1 MELVVTQSCPS
12 CGAEI
17 VLGEEARLLRCPYC
31 DVYNYR
37 IEQSAP
43 RYLLPAQLPALCPPE
58 DVVYIPYLRFKGTV
72 FEVRANGVDHRLVDT
87 TRLGIKESALPVS
100 LGLRPQAMRLL
111 PLTASRPGRY
121 VRQAIAGEEA
131 FAQVVAVAELL
142 GGEGE
147 GPLYHR
153 ALIGETL
160 SRIYQPCYVHGGK
173 VYDAVVQRPLTE
185 EGSWLARHSD
195 TAVQGDAGWEPRF
208 ISAHCPQ
215 CSEVLGGESD
225 SLVLH
230 CHQCR
235 TQWQEQGGALRA
247 LSWST
252 VMASS
257 PQAAML
263 PFWKVS
269 FTTEGTMLT
278 DFGDFLRFTNQPLA
292 PRRQNQHQP
301 LSFIIPAFKLN
312 PKSFLQLASQL
323 TFGQWRLPAATDAF
337 PENAYPVNFPAKEA
351 VQSIKTVLA
360 QSTVAKKMRLP
371 LLAEMR
377 VVGARCSLVYLPF
390 LASGHDVIEE
400 FTGATVLST
409 ALRFGRKL

>member
-1 MELVVTQSCPS
+1 
-12 CGAEI
+12 
-17 VLGEEARLLRCPYC
+17 
-31 DVYNYR
+31 
-37 IEQSAP
+37 
-43 RYLLPAQLPALCPPE
+43 
-58 DVVYIPYLRFKGTV
+58 
-72 FEVRANGVDHRLVDT
+72 
-87 TRLGIKESALPVS
+87 LPVS

-111 PLTASRPGRY
+111 PVTASRPGRY
-121 VRQAIAGEEA
+121 VRQAIGGEEA
-131 FAQVVAVAELL
+131 FAQVVSVAESL
-142 GGEGE
+142 GRESE

-173 VYDAVVQRPLTE
+173 VYDAVVQRPLAEQT
-185 EGSWLARHSD
+185 SWLARHID
-195 TAVQGDAGWEPRF
+195 TAMQGEAGWEPRF

-215 CSEVLGGESD
+215 CSEVLTGEGD

-230 CHQCR
+230 CHHCR
-235 TQWQEQGGALRA
+235 TQWQEQGGALQPMR
-247 LSWST
+247 WST

-257 PQAAML
+257 PHAAML

-269 FTTEGTMLT
+269 FTTEGTMLR

-292 PRRQNQHQP
+292 PHRQNQPQP

-337 PENAYPVNFPAKEA
+337 PEKVYPVNFPAKEA

-360 QSTVAKKMRLP
+360 QATVAKKMRLP
-371 LLAEMR
+371 LLAEMK
-377 VVGARCSLVYLPF
+377 VVGAGCVLMYLPF

-400 FTGATVLST
+400 FTGATVLSA

>member
-1 MELVVTQSCPS
+1 MDLVVSQSCPS

-17 VLGEEARLLRCPYC
+17 VLGEETRLLRCPYC

-43 RYLLPAQLPALCPPE
+43 RYLLPAQLPSPYAPE

-72 FEVRANGVDHRLVDT
+72 FEVRPKGVDYRLVDT
-87 TRLGIKESALPVS
+87 TRLGIKESAVPVS

-121 VRQAIAGEEA
+121 VRQAIGGEEA

-142 GGEGE
+142 GREGE
-147 GPLYHR
+147 GHLYHR

-173 VYDAVVQRPLTE
+173 VYDAVVQRPLA
-185 EGSWLARHSD
+185 EGDAWLARHRD
-195 TAVQGDAGWEPRF
+195 TAMQGEVGWEPRF

-215 CSEVLGGESD
+215 CSGVLAGEGD

-230 CHQCR
+230 CQNCR
-235 TQWQEQGGALRA
+235 TQWREQGGVLQALK
-247 LSWST
+247 WST

-257 PQAAML
+257 PHAAML

-269 FTTEGTMLT
+269 FTTEGTVLR
-278 DFGDFLRFTNQPLA
+278 DFGDFLGFTNQPFGF
-292 PRRQNQHQP
+292 RRQNHDQP
-301 LSFIIPAFKLN
+301 LAFFIPAFKLN

-323 TFGQWRLPAATDAF
+323 TFGQGRLPTATDAF

-351 VQSIKTVLA
+351 VQAIKTVLA
-360 QSTVAKKMRLP
+360 HNTVAKKMRLP
-371 LLAEMR
+371 LLAEMK
-377 VVGARCSLVYLPF
+377 VVGASCSLVYLPF
-390 LASGHDVIEE
+390 LANGHDVIEE
-400 FTGATVLST
+400 FTGATVLSA